1 MVIVNVL
8 LIILLTV
15 ALILVLVRERAL
27 RKNIKTA
34 EQFYDAIWNNAH
46 EFIFLIDKTS
56 HVLHTNYYTVC
67 NLPVNEDRKCF
78 GEILQCRY
86 AREQDNC
93 NKDEKCKTC
102 SIRQK
107 VRGLFKTHGSFHN
120 LEIVMDIQ
128 IASRPSGVYNMVTS
142 GHYLLLNKKE
152 YVVLTVH
159 DISEERALKSSLE
172 RSNEKF
178 LCFFDNVTVG
188 CAICDKDGK
197 LIEVNDTYVQYMG
210 LSLKEEAVNQL
221 NIYTNPCI
229 NAEYKEMMKA
239 GIPISGEVKYDYEKI
254 NKCYVKSYHKNV
266 HYFRFIVDYLRDAD
280 GMVENILI
288 IWVENTLIHKA
299 LRQNN
304 SFREMITYAS
314 SVSKI
319 GFCSVN
325 LSKDEQLVTPEYLK
339 NLGVSENIDLRGI
352 FSYLSHAH
360 PDDRELF
367 SQYVEKAHHQKME
380 PLERNVRVLID
391 GKYRWIKQYL
401 IQQVFDPENRNIVLS
416 GVSVDIDA
424 QKQTEEALRV
434 AKESAESSDRLK
446 SAFLANMSHEIRTPL
461 NAIVGFSEIIAMT
474 ENREEKDEYIR
485 IIRQNSNLLLQ
496 LINDILDL
504 SRIESGKSE
513 MHLQPTDM
521 SAMLEEVGKV
531 HNLKMRYGI
540 ELKIERP
547 DKEVW
552 TMTDRNRVTQ
562 VLFNFLSNAIKNT
575 DGGSITLGMNADDEW
590 LKLYVKD
597 TGHGIPADKLPKI
610 FSHFEKVN
618 EFAQGTGLGLP
629 ICKSII
635 DRLGGR
641 IEVES
646 ELGKGSTFSFYLP
659 FYDVNEKGA
668 YQCTSG
674 KAGTKRKKILVAEDI
689 ESNYMQINALLNKD
703 YIISW
708 VRNGEEA
715 VNSFLR
721 ERPDL
726 ILMDIRMPVMNGVD
740 AITKIRSI
748 SADIPIIAVTAN
760 AFLIE
765 QQQALAA
772 GCNDIVAKPY
782 SYEQLREKVEK
793 YIL

>member
-1 MVIVNVL
+1 MELRIYSLALLFLKIMSTHSIHLAIFAKIYVLKKYIYNGIEPMVIVNVL
-8 LIILLTV
+8 LIILLSV
-15 ALILVLVRERAL
+15 ALILVLVRERGL

-93 NKDEKCKTC
+93 NKDEKCRTC
-102 SIRQK
+102 PIRQK

-120 LEIVMDIQ
+120 MEIVMDIQ
-128 IASRPSGVYNMVTS
+128 IASRPSGVYNMVIS

-159 DISEERALKSSLE
+159 DISEERALQSSLE

-188 CAICDKDGK
+188 CAICNKDGK

-210 LSLKEEAVNQL
+210 ISSKEEAVNQL

-229 NAEYKEMMKA
+229 NTEYKEMMKA
-239 GIPISGEVKYDYEKI
+239 GIPVSGEVKYDYEKI
-254 NKCYVKSYHKNV
+254 NKCYIKSYHKNV
-266 HYFRFIVDYLRDAD
+266 HYFRFIVNYLRDAD
-280 GMVENILI
+280 GVIENILI

-416 GVSVDIDA
+416 GVSIDIDA
-424 QKQTEEALRV
+424 QKQTEEALRL

-461 NAIVGFSEIIAMT
+461 NAIVGFSNLLINADNKNDFDSFKQII
-474 ENREEKDEYIR
+474 E
-485 IIRQNSNLLLQ
+485 QNSTLLLQ
-496 LINDILDL
+496 LIGDILDL
-504 SRIESGKSE
+504 SKIESGTLEFIWS
-513 MHLQPTDM
+513 DVNVN
-521 SAMLEEVGKV
+521 AMMYDLEKV
-531 HNLKMRYGI
+531 FQLRNKKNADLEIKFVPGMKECVIRTERQRIIQVISNL
-540 ELKIERP
+540 
-547 DKEVW
+547 
-552 TMTDRNRVTQ
+552 VT
-562 VLFNFLSNAIKNT
+562 NAMKFT
-575 DGGSITLGMNADDEW
+575 QEGSITMGYYQRQDGIYF
-590 LKLYVKD
+590 YVKD
-597 TGHGIPADKLPKI
+597 TGCGIPE
-610 FSHFEKVN
+610 EKKAQV
-618 EFAQGTGLGLP
+618 FQRFVQLDTFKQGTGLGLS
-629 ICKSII
+629 ICSSIVKI
-635 DRLGGR
+635 MGGE
-641 IEVES
+641 IGVDS
-646 ELGKGSTFSFYLP
+646 VPGKGSTFWFTLP
-659 FYDVNEKGA
+659 VKPLRDSN
-668 YQCTSG
+668 QSG
-674 KAGTKRKKILVAEDI
+674 EIVRTME
-689 ESNYMQINALLNKD
+689 NY
-703 YIISW
+703 
-708 VRNGEEA
+708 
-715 VNSFLR
+715 
-721 ERPDL
+721 
-726 ILMDIRMPVMNGVD
+726 
-740 AITKIRSI
+740 
-748 SADIPIIAVTAN
+748 
-760 AFLIE
+760 
-765 QQQALAA
+765 
-772 GCNDIVAKPY
+772 
-782 SYEQLREKVEK
+782 
-793 YIL
+793 